1 MGCTSRWSQSS
12 SYITL
17 VIELYILFQCSH
29 FVSHHFISI
38 VYLFF
43 NCICIL
49 FIAFFCQMDLYDS
62 HSDNELDWKFIECEL
77 SVIRAQD
84 PCIKKLIGNC
94 VEEEGNSSS
103 LI

>member
-1 MGCTSRWSQSS
+1 
-12 SYITL
+12 
-17 VIELYILFQCSH
+17 
-29 FVSHHFISI
+29 
-38 VYLFF
+38 
-43 NCICIL
+43 
-49 FIAFFCQMDLYDS
+49 MDLYDS